1 MPDGMPSGAHELLL
15 ALPTI
20 NVARCACLVATIGV
34 PHTRHARLFARKPA
48 IPARNSPVYRRL
60 QKIFQRCTAL
70 LNRTQ
75 QHRLITRASNSHS
88 ASDSDDAS
96 RSDGSPPQTEIRW
109 HRYSLPLPP
118 LVIHQPRF
126 NRRFFLLALLMQYS
140 PLKSSLS
147 GSGPRWASTL
157 SLPALWSTAR
167 HQSGADRCSAHFTVA
182 HHQIN
187 MVMLFRGKFFGRMR
201 RLPDIPK

>member
-1 MPDGMPSGAHELLL
+1 MPSGAHELLL

-20 NVARCACLVATIGV
+20 KLARCACLVATIGV
-34 PHTRHARLFARKPA
+34 PHTRHGSLFARKPA
-48 IPARNSPVYRRL
+48 IPARNSPVYHHFA
-60 QKIFQRCTAL
+60 KIFQSCTTL

-75 QHRLITRASNSHS
+75 QHRFNPRASNSHS

-96 RSDGSPPQTEIRW
+96 RSGWSPPQTEIRW
-109 HRYSLPLPP
+109 HRYSLRLPP
-118 LVIHQPRF
+118 ACIHQPRF
-126 NRRFFLLALLMQYS
+126 DRRFFLRALLMQVP

-157 SLPALWSTAR
+157 CPPALWSTAR
-167 HQSGADRCSAHFTVA
+167 HQSGADRCSAALAVV
-182 HHQIN
+182 HHQIH
-187 MVMLFRGKFFGRMR
+187 MVMLFRGKFFWRMR